1 MILESYFNFIN
12 ETCIRIQG
20 TRVNIEYVLWDYEK
34 GVSPE
39 EICQSYHTLTLEQ
52 VYATILYYLA
62 NQATVQHYLAEVRR
76 RHQEAEEEWDRN
88 PPEFAIEL
96 KKRFEAHRTKLAST
110 QAEEVQ
116 DEAALLVR

>member
-1 MILESYFNFIN
+1 MLLESYFNFIN

-20 TRVNIEYVLWDYEK
+20 TRVGIEYVLWDYEK
-34 GVSPE
+34 NVSPE
-39 EICQSYHTLTLEQ
+39 EICQHYHTLTLEQ

-62 NQATVQHYLAEVRR
+62 NKTAVKHYLDEVRR
-76 RHQEAEEEWDRN
+76 LDKKAEEEWDRN

-110 QAEEVQ
+110 QVQEVQ
-116 DEAALLVR
+116 DEALLLVR